1 MLVFE
6 LLLDGMF
13 PCLRVQIVGLSEL
26 IFRVRFIGFMLSD
39 RKSLCG
45 LYRVEF
51 SRKRFSLMAS
61 ASVF

>member
-6 LLLDGMF
+6 LFIDGMF
-13 PCLRVQIVGLSEL
+13 PCLRVQIVRFSEL
-26 IFRVRFIGFMLSD
+26 IFRVCFIGFILSD

-45 LYRVEF
+45 LYRAEF
-51 SRKRFSLMAS
+51 SRKPFTLMAS